1 MINYSKLITSHMI
14 SFKEALVLHYKEIG
28 LNEIQTMIIILLYET
43 KKHQAKAISEKD
55 IASKM
60 TLSEKEIAKEIFELI
75 EKNYISL
82 EMVSGAEQYSLTP
95 TIEKLGEVLG
105 AEEKDAPSELNLQ
118 SEAEKII
125 NYVEKNF
132 GRVLSNSELLL
143 IKRWFEEGLS
153 VQEINNAIN
162 ESLKQKKYHLR
173 YADAIL
179 MNRKISK
186 NEAPVDPEIEEVLK
200 TINVKR

>member
-1 MINYSKLITSHMI
+1 MI

-28 LNEIQTMIIILLYET
+28 LNETQTMIIILLYET

-186 NEAPVDPEIEEVLK
+186 NEEPVDPEIEEVLK

>member
-28 LNEIQTMIIILLYET
+28 LNETQTMIIILLYET

-60 TLSEKEIAKEIFELI
+60 TLSEQAIAKEIYELI
-75 EKNYISL
+75 EKGFISL
-82 EMVSGAEQYSLTP
+82 EMVSGAEQYSLSP
-95 TIEKLGEVLG
+95 TIEKLGAVLG
-105 AEEKDAPSELNLQ
+105 AEETDAQGELNMQ

-132 GRVLSNSELLL
+132 GRVLSSSELLL

-153 VQEINNAIN
+153 VQDINNAIN

-179 MNRKISK
+179 MNRNI
-186 NEAPVDPEIEEVLK
+186 NQNNTQVDPEIEEVLK